1 MENVATGMKS
11 EKIVEMK
18 PNVHHILIPEDYE
31 EEVRL
36 RSAVAVAS
44 DCRCAEGESEVHCS
58 QQSGMAW
65 CYVREDSGCPDA
77 ATARTMRGLRTWS
90 KVACE
95 AEK

>member
-1 MENVATGMKS
+1 
-11 EKIVEMK
+11 MK
-18 PNVHHILIPEDYE
+18 PNVHHILIPEDDE

-65 CYVREDSGCPDA
+65 CYVREDSECPDA